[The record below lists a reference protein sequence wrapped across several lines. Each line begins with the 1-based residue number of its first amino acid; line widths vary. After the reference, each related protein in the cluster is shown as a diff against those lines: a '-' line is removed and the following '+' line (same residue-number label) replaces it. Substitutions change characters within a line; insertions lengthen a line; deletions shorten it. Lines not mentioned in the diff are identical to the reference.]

1 MDMVTRTV
9 CRLNVMVTLT
19 ISGPSL
25 KTVSTMAITS
35 LGGRNVVKTSSVE
48 PAARARSPDL
58 LLFYVLINLCQ
69 ALEFSTIVRFADFG
83 QFL

>member
-25 KTVSTMAITS
+25 KTVFTMAITS
-35 LGGRNVVKTSSVE
+35 LGGRDVVKASLG
-48 PAARARSPDL
+48 RASRESL
-58 LLFYVLINLCQ
+58 L
-69 ALEFSTIVRFADFG
+69 S
-83 QFL
+83 